1 MGGRFFGATRSV
13 SCHLCCPMYHKMT
26 LLEIALVSE
35 PGPGKGLASRPAL
48 EDKPDGTVIV
58 FTTLRQNC
66 FKRSLLLFFNSLI
79 FEPPRIASAKVT
91 ISTCLS
97 IGGQFTD
104 AI

>member
-1 MGGRFFGATRSV
+1 
-13 SCHLCCPMYHKMT
+13 MT

-66 FKRSLLLFFNSLI
+66 FKRSLLLFFNI
-79 FEPPRIASAKVT
+79 IDIRA
-91 ISTCLS
+91 LS
-97 IGGQFTD
+97 HCVSEGHHFDVSVNWRSVHRRYLTR
-104 AI
+104 